1 MNQRQ
6 IKKRMKKVLAILN
19 EVEVVDSDYDSGM
32 VLYVDVADNEQ
43 NRDIIKEVCGI
54 LGLDKEK
61 FIAECKESILYEE
74 TLNLAS
80 CWHYL
85 MQKEPKKL
93 TIWHSVSKGF
103 SLERY
108 SED

>member
-19 EVEVVDSDYDSGM
+19 EVEV
-32 VLYVDVADNEQ
+32 VDVADNEQ

-61 FIAECKESILYEE
+61 FIAECKESRLYEE